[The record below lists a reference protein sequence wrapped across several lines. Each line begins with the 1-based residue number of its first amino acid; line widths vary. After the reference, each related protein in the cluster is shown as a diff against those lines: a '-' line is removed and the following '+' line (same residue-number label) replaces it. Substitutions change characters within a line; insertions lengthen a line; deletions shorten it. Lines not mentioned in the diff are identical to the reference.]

1 MDLKI
6 ETVRLARD
14 RVAAGINDMR
24 AITRDQ
30 VSKRS
35 MDDLTASNY
44 AAIADQLET
53 AVALLNET
61 VLSRIAKQK
70 ESDT

>member
-14 RVAAGINDMR
+14 RVASAINDIR

-35 MDDLTASNY
+35 MDDLTATSY
-44 AAIADQLET
+44 ATIADQLEN
-53 AVALLNET
+53 VVGVLNET
-61 VLSRIAKQK
+61 ILSRVAKQTGD
-70 ESDT
+70 S